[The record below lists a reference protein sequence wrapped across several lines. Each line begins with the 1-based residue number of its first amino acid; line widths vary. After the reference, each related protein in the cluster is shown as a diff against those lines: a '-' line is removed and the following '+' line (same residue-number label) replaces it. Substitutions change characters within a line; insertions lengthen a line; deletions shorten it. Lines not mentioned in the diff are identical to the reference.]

1 MKRRIE
7 KAAVIGSGIMGSGIA
22 AHLANT
28 GVQVLLLDIVP
39 RELTDNEKAKGLT
52 LDSPQVRNR
61 IASENLKKALK
72 SKPAPFYDKSFANR
86 ITVGNTEDDMHK
98 IADVDWIIEVVPE
111 RLDIKKAVFDEIEKY
126 RKEATIVSS
135 NTSGIPISLM
145 AKGRSDDFRKHFL
158 GTHFFNPVRYLR
170 LLEIIPT
177 KDTDPE
183 LVNFFLEYG
192 DKFLGKT
199 TVLAKDTPAF
209 IGNRIG
215 VYGIMD
221 IFHLVDNEDYTV
233 EEIDKLTGPVIGRPK
248 SATFRTAD
256 LVGLDTLAHVATGL
270 YQGVPKDEAHD
281 VFKLPGYV
289 QKMLENNMLGDKTGQ
304 GFYKKVKK
312 DGKKEILAL
321 DLKNLEYRPKQK
333 VKFATL
339 ALTQNIDK
347 VIDRYKVLVKG
358 KDKAGDFYRKTFSG
372 LFSYASHR
380 IPEIADHLYQIDD
393 AMRAGFGWE
402 YGPFQIWDAIGLA
415 KAVEMMAKE
424 GRDIP
429 DWVAQ
434 MLANGVES
442 FYTVKDGA
450 TYYYDIKK
458 KAYEKVPG
466 QDDYIYLD
474 NLRPTNT
481 LWKNEDASIIN
492 LGDGI
497 INIEFHSKMNT
508 LGVGVIEAINRAI
521 NMAEEK
527 YDGLVIGN
535 QGAQFSVGA
544 NLALVLML
552 AVEQEWDE
560 LYMAVK
566 TFQDTAMRVRY
577 SSIPVVVAPHGMTFG
592 GGCEITLHADKVV
605 AAAETYIGLVEV
617 GVGLIP
623 AGGGTK
629 EMVLRTSDSLV
640 KGDVDINRYTKAFMT
655 IATAK
660 VATSAY
666 EAFELGFLKKGRDVV
681 VLNKDRQIATA
692 KRHALQMA
700 QDGYV
705 KPIKRNDIKVL
716 GQEVLG
722 TFMVGADSMRAGNYI
737 SEHDQKIADKLAYV
751 IAGGDLSGPG
761 KITEDYLI
769 ELEREAFLSLLGE
782 RKTLERIEHML
793 KTGKPL
799 RN

>member
-22 AHLANT
+22 AHLANA
-28 GVQVLLLDIVP
+28 GVQVLLLDILP
-39 RELTDNEKAKGLT
+39 RELTDAEKAKGLSME
-52 LDSPQVRNR
+52 SPQVRNR
-61 IASENLKKALK
+61 VAAENLKKAMK
-72 SKPAPFYDKSFANR
+72 SKPALFYDKAFAKR
-86 ITVGNTEDDMHK
+86 ITVGNTEDDMAK

-111 RLDIKKAVFDEIEKY
+111 RLDIKKAVFDQIEKY
-126 RKEATIVSS
+126 RTSGTIVSS

-145 AKGRSDDFRKHFL
+145 AKGRSEDFKKNFL

-177 KDTDPE
+177 KETDPE
-183 LVNFFLEYG
+183 LVQFFLEYG

-221 IFHLVDNEDYTV
+221 IFHLVDTDDLTV
-233 EEIDKLTGPVIGRPK
+233 EEVDKLTGPVIGRPK

-270 YQGVPKDEAHD
+270 YEGVPDDEAHNL
-281 VFKLPGYV
+281 FELPDYV

-304 GFYKKVKK
+304 GFYKKIKK
-312 DGKKEILAL
+312 DGKKEIQVL
-321 DLKNLEYRPKQK
+321 DLKTLEYRPKKK
-333 VKFATL
+333 VHFATL
-339 ALTQNIDK
+339 DMTQNIDK
-347 VIDRYKVLVKG
+347 ILDRYKVLIKG

-402 YGPFQIWDAIGLA
+402 YGPFQMWDAIGVA
-415 KAVEMMAKE
+415 KAVEMMTKE
-424 GRDIP
+424 GKNIP
-429 DWVAQ
+429 DWVSQ
-434 MLANGVES
+434 MLANGIES

-450 TYYYDIKK
+450 TYYYDIKSQSYK
-458 KAYEKVPG
+458 KVPG
-466 QDDYIYLD
+466 QEDYINLD
-474 NLRPTNT
+474 NLRKTNT
-481 LWKNEDASIIN
+481 LWKNNDASIID

-497 INIEFHSKMNT
+497 IDIEFHSKMNT
-508 LGVGVIEAINRAI
+508 LGVGVIEGINRAI
-521 NMAEEK
+521 NLAEEK

-535 QGAQFSVGA
+535 QGSNFSVGA
-544 NLALVLML
+544 NLAMVLML

-566 TFQDTAMRVRY
+566 TFQETAMRVRY
-577 SSIPVVVAPHGMTFG
+577 SSIPVIVAPHGMTFG

-629 EMVLRTSDSLV
+629 ELVLRTSDSLK
-640 KGDVDINRYTKAFMT
+640 KGDVDINRYTEAFMN

-666 EAFELGFLKKGRDVV
+666 EAFDLGFLKKGRDVV

-705 KPIKRNDIKVL
+705 KPIKRTDIKVL

-737 SEHDQKIADKLAYV
+737 SEYDQKIADKLAYV
-751 IAGGDLSGPG
+751 ISGGDLSGPSQVS
-761 KITEDYLI
+761 EDYLI
-769 ELEREAFLSLLGE
+769 ELEREAFLSLLGQ
-782 RKTLERIEHML
+782 RQTLERIQHML